1 MNRKEFG
8 PDIWGIE
15 DFLSKEETD
24 KLVELAESKT
34 QKEWEFQYSFDIK
47 EHASQDHKFKEGDP
61 EFDEAVKKKNVFWDD
76 KMLAI
81 PFDKMRK
88 SLTER
93 TLGAFDN
100 KYRINEIAR
109 IQRQYPGTELKVHH
123 DQGYDKTL
131 LRAVIIY
138 LNDDYEGG
146 ELYFTQHDL
155 KIRPKSGTL
164 ITFPGTDEYLH
175 GVANVLPGK
184 TRYVIS
190 TFAFEK
196 ESDWTQN

>member
-1 MNRKEFG
+1 MNKKELG
-8 PDIWGIE
+8 PDIWAIE
-15 DFLSKEETD
+15 DFLSKD
-24 KLVELAESKT
+24 ELDQLITLAKSKT
-34 QKEWEFQYSFDIK
+34 QEEWEYQYNFDI
-47 EHASQDHKFKEGDP
+47 EQHASQDNKFKAGDP

-81 PFDKMRK
+81 TLPE
-88 SLTER
+88 LTPILTKR
-93 TLGAFDN
+93 TLEAFDN

-123 DQGYDKTL
+123 DQGYDLTL

-155 KIRPKSGTL
+155 KIKPKAGTL
-164 ITFPGTDEYLH
+164 VSFPGTDQYLH
-175 GVANVLPGK
+175 GVANVLPGE

-196 ESDWTQN
+196 ETGWVQN

>member
-1 MNRKEFG
+1 MNKKEIG
-8 PDIWGIE
+8 PDIWCIE
-15 DFLSKEETD
+15 DFLSKEE
-24 KLVELAESKT
+24 LSQLIELAESKT
-34 QKEWEFQYSFDIK
+34 QEEWEYQYNFDI
-47 EHASQDHKFKEGDP
+47 EQSASQDGKLKKGDA
-61 EFDEAVKKKNVFWDD
+61 EFDEVVKKKNVFWDD

-81 PFDKMRK
+81 PFKDLSKV
-88 SLTER
+88 LTKR
-93 TLGAFDN
+93 TLEAFN
-100 KYRINEIAR
+100 NEYRINDIAR

-123 DQGYDKTL
+123 DQGYDMTL

-155 KIRPKSGTL
+155 KVKPGAGTL
-164 ITFPGTDEYLH
+164 VSFPGTDEYLH

-190 TFAFEK
+190 TFAFLK
-196 ESDWTQN
+196 DESRNKN

>member
-1 MNRKEFG
+1 MIKKEFG

-15 DFLSKEETD
+15 DFLSADELS
-24 KLVELAESKT
+24 KLVALAESKT
-34 QKEWEFQYSFDIK
+34 EEEWGFQYPFDI
-47 EHASQDHKFKEGDP
+47 EQAASQDGRFKAGDP
-61 EFDEAVKKKNVFWDD
+61 EYDEAVKKKNIFWDD

-81 PFDKMRK
+81 SFDEMRAD
-88 SLTER
+88 LTKR
-93 TLGAFDN
+93 TLAVFDN
-100 KYRINEIAR
+100 QYKINEIAR

-123 DQGYDKTL
+123 DQGYDMTL

-146 ELYFTQHDL
+146 DLYFTQHNL
-155 KIRPKSGTL
+155 RIKPKAGTL

-190 TFAFEK
+190 TFAFSK
-196 ESDWTQN
+196 